1 MGVRHSHTFLAGL
14 VGGLALDSH
23 SFVLFGA
30 GVLAGAGAVLVAGQV
45 AALLRW
51 GRRRLEGGRV

>member
-1 MGVRHSHTFLAGL
+1 MRLGHGHTFLAGI
-14 VGGLALDSH
+14 VGGLVLDSH
-23 SFVLFGA
+23 PLLVFGA
-30 GVLAGAGAVLVAGQV
+30 GILAGAGAVLVAGQV